1 MGRLTKWTMDD
12 FNLENIMFEFLEQNQ
27 YLLIS
32 NDFNRNLTKNA
43 EKKVD

>member
-1 MGRLTKWTMDD
+1 MGRLTKWTMNN

-32 NDFNRNLTKNA
+32 NDINRNLTKNA
-43 EKKVD
+43 EQKVD